1 MHTDRLGH
9 MIDDAMKALSAD
21 FDAGRYIE
29 YLKSFPEESAFY
41 KLGMRLETGED
52 VTEDQ
57 IMINA
62 FQISI
67 HRFALREYL

>member
-9 MIDDAMKALSAD
+9 MINDAMKALSTN

-41 KLGMRLETGED
+41 KLGMRFENGED
-52 VTEDQ
+52 VTEDLL
-57 IMINA
+57 MKNA